1 MKVFRVFLISFAR
14 RLAPWGLSLR
24 GLCLGLMIALGTG
37 EVLAA
42 TPPANAYRPSG
53 TTTLLSSDV
62 LTLTVGKS
70 LTLKATVSGNSWVL
84 ILR

>member
-1 MKVFRVFLISFAR
+1 MKVFRVSFTSSAR
-14 RLAPWGLSLR
+14 RLAPWVLSLR

-37 EVLAA
+37 EVLAGP
-42 TPPANAYRPSG
+42 PPAGAYRPSG